1 MPMQKVVFPLVIAV
15 GFLSLLLLY
24 LAGVG
29 YRSGSLDLGPAFAL
43 LSACAIGGIAG
54 TGLSIFYILWQ
65 RPMGVQLVVI
75 FLSALCGLAAFYM
88 PYRQQL
94 LAQKVPPIHDITT
107 DTVNPPAFVDVL
119 PLRADAPNP
128 PDYAGEEVASQQRA
142 GYPDI
147 RSVEITKTPAEV
159 FAAALQVVEASGWE
173 LVGSDEASGRI
184 EAVATTQWFG
194 FKDDVVVRIQPGR
207 AGMSVVDVRSKSRV
221 GRSDIGANA
230 ARIRG
235 FLSALQQQLL

>member
-29 YRSGSLDLGPAFAL
+29 YRSGSLELGPAFAL

-119 PLRADAPNP
+119 PLRAGAPNP

-147 RSVEITKTPAEV
+147 RSVELTKTPAEV
-159 FAAALQVVEASGWE
+159 FAAALEVVEASGWE